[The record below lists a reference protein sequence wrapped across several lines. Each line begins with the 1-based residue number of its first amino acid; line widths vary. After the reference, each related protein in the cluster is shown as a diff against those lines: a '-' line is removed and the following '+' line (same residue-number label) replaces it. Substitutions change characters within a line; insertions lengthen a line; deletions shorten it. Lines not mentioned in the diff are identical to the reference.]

1 MDMQVRNVPVEL
13 RAVLLHMLD
22 AEHTTQGEKGAAR

>member
-1 MDMQVRNVPVEL
+1 MDMQVTNVSIDL

-22 AEHTTQGEKGAAR
+22 AEHTMQGEKGAAR